1 MSNFLEMPIDGR
13 YLSSDIE
20 LENGS
25 RENIDE
31 DIIDIPFDIVQSVDL
46 IIERSHYL
54 GDGIARVNY
63 LNKRNY
69 YGEHR

>member
-20 LENGS
+20 LENRS
-25 RENIDE
+25 KEKIDE
-31 DIIDIPFDIVQSVDL
+31 DIIDVPFDIVQSVDL

-63 LNKRNY
+63 LSKRNC

>member
-1 MSNFLEMPIDGR
+1 MDNFLEMPIDGR

-25 RENIDE
+25 REKLDR
-31 DIIDIPFDIVQSVDL
+31 DIIDNPFDLVQSVDL

-54 GDGIARVNY
+54 GNGIARVNY
-63 LNKRNY
+63 LSKRNC
-69 YGEHR
+69 YGEYR